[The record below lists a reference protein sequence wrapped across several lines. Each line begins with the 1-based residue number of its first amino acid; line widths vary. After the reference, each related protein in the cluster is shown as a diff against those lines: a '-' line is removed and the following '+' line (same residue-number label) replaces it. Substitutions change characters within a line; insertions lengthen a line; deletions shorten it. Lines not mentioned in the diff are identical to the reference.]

1 LTSRDKPVIVGC
13 KSIRSV
19 MNYLNMA
26 RLRIEHVLN
35 DERSGRIRLAPRQ
48 KSDLEY
54 FSAAI
59 KTASNNEFSYIICD
73 NEEGS
78 GDLTRFVNCVYMKF
92 VKGRAWKRKRA
103 DALIHVGRCSIIT
116 FEHTVWSGKA
126 ESFEKFSDTAL
137 AQVSSLHWLYKQ
149 LVENNMISVAL
160 RSCASINQ
168 LPSSLEDYYTHGGLA
183 VIAAPFS
190 RDFIQSKT
198 YNGLL
203 VKNPPRKR
211 RRKLRGYLLQP
222 YTNPYVVLVE
232 TGILQYLS

>member
-1 LTSRDKPVIVGC
+1 MTGRDKLVIVGC
-13 KSIRSV
+13 KNLRNV
-19 MNYLNMA
+19 MNYLNIA
-26 RLRIEHVLN
+26 RSRIERVLN
-35 DERSGRIRLAPRQ
+35 DKRTGRIRLAPKQ

-54 FSAAI
+54 FSVAI
-59 KTASNNEFSYIICD
+59 KSVYNNEFSYIICD

-78 GDLTRFVNCVYMKF
+78 GYLTHFVNCVCMKF
-92 VKGRAWKRKRA
+92 IRGRAWKRKRA

-116 FEHTVWSGKA
+116 LEYTVWQGKA
-126 ESFEKFSDTAL
+126 ESFEKFSDTAF

-149 LVENNMISVAL
+149 LVENNIIDVAL
-160 RSCASINQ
+160 RSCANINQ
-168 LPSSLEDYYTHGGLA
+168 LPSSFEDYYMHGGLA
-183 VIAAPFS
+183 VIAAPFP
-190 RDFIQSKT
+190 RGFIQSKT

-211 RRKLRGYLLQP
+211 RKKLRGYLLRP